1 MSFRHFQVASP
12 QTNGSTRLKI
22 VLHAGAETAPKA
34 APKIPKKAKPFDP
47 DWKEKE
53 DAAAA
58 KRAVKQAAERKRI
71 IERKGARDA
80 KEAANKAAEDQ
91 VQREAAS
98 ELAILNQAEAL
109 IYNSWYPHE
118 SDPYGKGAKA
128 RRYLRARFAFAEKD
142 LENMIYKKMYQ
153 FFGGTIH
160 TDTAK
165 RAIIE
170 RIALALNLD
179 LNKLENDLLYIP
191 IRRPAPTVPATVT
204 PSIPQQKPVPADT
217 PLKLLTPSQREEV
230 RKAEKEARMQ
240 ARAEALERDGPTPWE
255 HSASER
261 RLVNEYQL

>member
-47 DWKEKE
+47 DWKKKE
-53 DAAAA
+53 EAASVR
-58 KRAVKQAAERKRI
+58 RAVKEAAERKRI
-71 IERKGARDA
+71 LERKAARDE
-80 KEAANKAAEDQ
+80 KEAANKAAEVQ
-91 VQREAAS
+91 AQREALS
-98 ELAILNQAEAL
+98 ELAILKQAEAL

-118 SDPYGKGAKA
+118 SDPYGKGATA
-128 RRYLRARFAFAEKD
+128 RRYLRARFAFAEQD
-142 LENMIYKKMYQ
+142 LEQIIYKKMYQ

-170 RIALALNLD
+170 RIALALKLD

-191 IRRPAPTVPATVT
+191 IRRQAGPATVT
-204 PSIPQQKPVPADT
+204 PSIPQTKPVPAAT
-217 PLKLLTPSQREEV
+217 PLKLLTPAQQDA
-230 RKAEKEARMQ
+230 RKADRQARMEE
-240 ARAEALERDGPTPWE
+240 RADALERNGPTPWE
-255 HSASER
+255 LSAAER
-261 RLVNEYQL
+261 RLVEEYQLYH